1 MAKKVDKCQYARHKL
16 RIMKIAKN
24 IPDAPI
30 LAELGQK
37 LMHARLDKNLTQA
50 QLAEQAGISKRTLE
64 RLEAGGSSQ
73 LMAFVR
79 VCRALG
85 FLERLT
91 TVIPETPPS
100 PMAQIKLHG
109 RQRKRASGKRAK
121 QPPPAAI
128 KQRPVQYEIKD
139 DINPAFFVGESPPSW
154 KWGDEK

>member
-1 MAKKVDKCQYARHKL
+1 MKVRN
-16 RIMKIAKN
+16 N

-30 LAELGQK
+30 LIEFGQK
-37 LMHARLDKNLTQA
+37 LMRARLDKNLTQA

-73 LMAFVR
+73 FVAFIR
-79 VCRALG
+79 ICRALG

-91 TVIPETPPS
+91 TIIPETPPS
-100 PMAQIKLHG
+100 PMAQIKLRG

-121 QPPPAAI
+121 QPPPAGA
-128 KQRPVQYEIKD
+128 QGRRNVQYKIKD
-139 DINPAFFVGESPPSW
+139 DDDSAFFMAEDPPAW

>member
-1 MAKKVDKCQYARHKL
+1 M
-16 RIMKIAKN
+16 RIMETEEN
-24 IPDAPI
+24 IPDTPI
-30 LAELGQK
+30 LTDLGQK
-37 LMHARLDKNLTQA
+37 LMRARLDKNLTQA

-73 LMAFVR
+73 LVAFIR

-100 PMAQIKLHG
+100 PMAQLKLHG

-121 QPPPAAI
+121 QPPPARM
-128 KQRPVQYEIKD
+128 QRPVQYETKD
-139 DINPAFFVGESPPSW
+139 SDDSAFLVAEDPPQW